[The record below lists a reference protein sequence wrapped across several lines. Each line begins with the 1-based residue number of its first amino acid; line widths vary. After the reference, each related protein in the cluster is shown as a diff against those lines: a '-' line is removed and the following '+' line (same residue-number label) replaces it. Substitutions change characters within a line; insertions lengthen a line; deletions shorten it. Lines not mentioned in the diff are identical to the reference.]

1 MCSFRTPIYSLQRVG
16 LTKLG
21 LCAII
26 KSTTTY
32 WGDPMYYIAEIADE
46 HILRTVRAVMDMCGA
61 TESSSRAKVAFCDE
75 VSASRY
81 IGKSRCVVLYR
92 DAKFLQSTEY
102 STLSTLGEF
111 VALKMPFP
119 IDELVRLAFDG
130 GVIHSAAEI
139 PSDKQPADEGFAH
152 PYVICEGRFVTVGE
166 NTVEL
171 TAKEFGLFEYL
182 YQRAGKI
189 VGREELLREVWKRET
204 ESNIVD
210 VYASYL
216 RRKLDLILP
225 PGSLSA
231 VRGLGYVLKI

>member
-1 MCSFRTPIYSLQRVG
+1 
-16 LTKLG
+16 
-21 LCAII
+21 
-26 KSTTTY
+26 
-32 WGDPMYYIAEIADE
+32 MYYIADIADG
-46 HILRTVRAVMDMCGA
+46 HILRTVRSIMDMCGA
-61 TESSSRAKVAFCDE
+61 TESSSRAKVAFGDE

-81 IGKSRCVVLYR
+81 IGKARCVVLYR
-92 DAKFLQSTEY
+92 DANFLQSTEY
-102 STLSTLGEF
+102 RTLSTLGEF
-111 VALKMPFP
+111 VALKMPFL

-130 GVIHSAAEI
+130 GVIHSAAESS
-139 PSDKQPADEGFAH
+139 SDKQSQGEGLTHPA
-152 PYVICEGRFVTVGE
+152 VICEGRFITVGD
-166 NTVEL
+166 NTIEL

-182 YQRAGKI
+182 YQRVGKI
-189 VGREELLREVWKRET
+189 VSREELLREVWKRET